1 MLRKKIVIG
10 QKQFIS
16 TRIPLSQNLVQ
27 YLLIANGQ
35 LIKFL
40 PSNFSDMSDLTL
52 NNVSLC

>member
-10 QKQFIS
+10 QEQFIS
-16 TRIPLSQNLVQ
+16 TRTPLSQNLVQ

-35 LIKFL
+35 WIKFL
-40 PSNFSDMSDLTL
+40 PSNFKDMSDLTL